1 MPWNFPLTTVAWKI
15 APALATGCTL
25 VLKIAE
31 QTPLSSLYLGK
42 LIVEAGF
49 PPGVI
54 NILTGFGPT
63 AGAAL
68 VNHPLVNKI
77 SFTGSTPVGK
87 LIGSQAAQG
96 VKRVTLELGGKS
108 ASIVCGD
115 LTGKDLINAVDHSFN
130 GVFSNQGQSCSS
142 GTRIF
147 VQENIYNEFAE
158 KMVEKVKAIKLGDPF
173 DSDTDQGPQIDE
185 EQMNKIL
192 GMLILKSKNFI
203 MFINFISLY

>member
-68 VNHPLVNKI
+68 VNHPFVNKV
-77 SFTGSTPVGK
+77 SFTGSTQVGK
-87 LIGSQAAQG
+87 LIGSQAAQS

-108 ASIVCGD
+108 ASLVLGD
-115 LTGKDLINAVDHSFN
+115 LSGKYLNNAVEHSFN

-147 VQENIYNEFAE
+147 VQENIYDEFVE
-158 KMVEKVKAIKLGDPF
+158 KMVEKVKCIKVGDPF
-173 DSDTDQGPQIDE
+173 DANTNQGPQIDE
-185 EQMNKIL
+185 DQMNKIL
-192 GMLILKSKNFI
+192 GKIT
-203 MFINFISLY
+203 INYFT